1 MPYHNNLL
9 VYKESIMKGFLYIIS
24 FFCIAMGC
32 CTILYTDETRK
43 FVKSIFN
50 EIDRKFISAFELIMG
65 ILLLISATAS
75 RQSWFIR
82 LFGLLAILEGA
93 VIFLIPK
100 NLYDELMDWYLNS
113 ASNQTYR
120 LFGILSLILGTA
132 ILSWII

>member
-1 MPYHNNLL
+1 
-9 VYKESIMKGFLYIIS
+9 MKGFLYVAS

-50 EIDRKFISAFELIMG
+50 EIDRKFISAFELIIG

-75 RQSWFIR
+75 RQAWFIR
-82 LFGLLAILEGA
+82 LIGLMAIIEGG

-113 ASNQTYR
+113 ASDQTCR
-120 LFGILSLILGTA
+120 LFGILSLVFGTA
-132 ILSWII
+132 ILSWIM

>member
-1 MPYHNNLL
+1 
-9 VYKESIMKGFLYIIS
+9 MKGFLYVAS

-50 EIDRKFISAFELIMG
+50 EIDRKFISAFELIIG

-75 RQSWFIR
+75 RQAWFIR
-82 LFGLLAILEGA
+82 LIGLMAIIEGG

-120 LFGILSLILGTA
+120 LFGILSLVFGTA
-132 ILSWII
+132 ILSWIM